1 MGLTQSVPT
10 PSSSPSSS
18 SPASAT
24 PPDRSVLA
32 IDAGNSKTDIALVG
46 EDGSVLGQ
54 ARGGGFR
61 PPVVGAE
68 RAVGSL

>member
-1 MGLTQSVPT
+1 M
-10 PSSSPSSS
+10 
-18 SPASAT
+18 
-24 PPDRSVLA
+24 LA